1 MRNRLRANRI
11 SGNGYAAQGG
21 NFGIGLPNPVDAD
34 NIVED
39 NIITGNAN
47 GIFMNTG
54 VHGNVIQGNLIVGN
68 PPLQVAIDHS
78 GNSGYDINNLGPDD
92 GTNTFRNNTCLT
104 SVNAPCPAVSDSAG
118 QQ

>member
-11 SGNGYAAQGG
+11 SGNGYSAQGA
-21 NFGIGLPNPVDAD
+21 NFGIGLPNPVDAE

-39 NIITGNAN
+39 NIIVGNAN

-68 PPLQVAIDHS
+68 PPLQVAIDHPDAN
-78 GNSGYDINNLGPDD
+78 GFDIKNLGPDD
-92 GTNTFRNNTCLT
+92 GTNTFRGNTCLT
-104 SVNAPCPAVSDSAG
+104 AMNAPCPGVGDSPG